1 METKAFHAS
10 ISLIFKIFARAE
22 LIVCRW
28 IFSSRKTYL
37 LNLCFEQL
45 DEIFHKFNVSSL

>member
-28 IFSSRKTYL
+28 
-37 LNLCFEQL
+37 
-45 DEIFHKFNVSSL
+45 KFFPLEKHIY